1 MRGPDTEGA
10 DHRLPWRR
18 PVCPPPRDRRTGV
31 RARSP
36 SPTPAALRL
45 PLEHVRDFR
54 APATETDE
62 TLTISDERPR
72 TGLWNDPALPAPV
85 RARALLEAMTE
96 AEKVAQLGSTWPDHD
111 AGGDVA
117 PMQETFRGAD
127 RFEEAVTDGLGQLTR
142 VFGTAPIGPE
152 AGRKRLAALQER
164 VVAANRFAIPAIAHE
179 ECLTGF
185 FAWQATVY
193 PTPLAWAATFN
204 PALVGRMAQAI
215 GADMA
220 AVGVHQGLAPVLDVV
235 RDYRWG
241 RVEETLGED
250 PYLVSEL
257 GLAYVQ
263 GLQSSGV
270 VATLKHFAGYSAS
283 RAARNHAPAALGPRE
298 LADVILVPFEK
309 AVVTGRVRSVMNAY
323 NDIDGVPCG
332 ADEALLT
339 RLLRDT
345 WGFEGTVVSD
355 YWAVAFLASMHQVAD
370 DVTGA
375 ARAALRAGIDVELPH
390 TSGYQHTLLDDAA
403 CQELI
408 DRAALRVLTQ
418 KAELGLLDA
427 GWEPG
432 QYTAPADFDSPRN
445 RGIARDLAEQ
455 SIVLLDNPSGTLP
468 LAGPRSI
475 AVIGPAADDAR
486 CLFGCY
492 SFPNHVLPHHP
503 RTPLG
508 LEAPTV
514 LDAIRQEFPDASVH
528 HVTGCSFTGDE
539 RGGID
544 AAVAA
549 ASAADLTILVV
560 GDRSGMFGEG
570 TSGEGCD
577 VSALTLPGVQED
589 LVRAVLDAADRTVL
603 VALSG
608 RPYAIGRHARTADAT
623 LQAFFP
629 GEEGAAAI
637 AGVLSGR
644 INPSGHLPVQIP
656 GDSAGQPG
664 TYLAPPLALKSDG
677 VSNIDPTPAFPFGH
691 GLAYTT
697 FTIEDVQA
705 DAQTIT
711 VDGSV
716 TVRATIT
723 NTGPREGTSV
733 PQLYLTDPVATVTR
747 PVRQLIGFTRVE
759 LAAGES
765 RTVEFE
771 VHADLT
777 SFTGQDLRRRVEPG
791 AITLT
796 VARSAGD
803 PGSCVQVR
811 LEGAPRLVDHTRTM
825 TTPVTVSRN

>member
-1 MRGPDTEGA
+1 M
-10 DHRLPWRR
+10 
-18 PVCPPPRDRRTGV
+18 
-31 RARSP
+31 
-36 SPTPAALRL
+36 
-45 PLEHVRDFR
+45 
-54 APATETDE
+54 TD
-62 TLTISDERPR
+62 
-72 TGLWNDPALPAPV
+72 
-85 RARALLEAMTE
+85 
-96 AEKVAQLGSTWPDHD
+96 AEKIAQLGSTWPDHD
-111 AGGDVA
+111 DGGDVA

-127 RFEEAVTDGLGQLTR
+127 RFEEAIVDGLGQLTR
-142 VFGTAPIGPE
+142 VFGTAPIDPE
-152 AGRKRLAALQER
+152 AGRRRLTALQEQ
-164 VVAANRFAIPAIAHE
+164 VVAANRFGIPAVAHE

-185 FAWQATVY
+185 FTWQATVY

-204 PALVGRMAQAI
+204 PELVGRMAQAI
-215 GADMA
+215 GSDMA

-283 RAARNHAPAALGPRE
+283 RAARNHAPAVLGPRE

-309 AVVTGRVRSVMNAY
+309 AVVAGRVRSVMNAY

-332 ADEALLT
+332 ADEVLLT
-339 RLLRDT
+339 GLLRDT

-355 YWAVAFLASMHQVAD
+355 YWAVAFLASMHHVAD

-390 TSGYQHTLLDDAA
+390 TSGYGEALLDDGVPTD
-403 CQELI
+403 LL
-408 DRAALRVLTQ
+408 DRAVLRVLTQ
-418 KAELGLLDA
+418 KAELGLLDPD
-427 GWEPG
+427 WKPG

-455 SIVLLDNPSGTLP
+455 SVVLLDNPSGALP
-468 LAGPRSI
+468 LASPRSV

-503 RTPLG
+503 ETPLG
-508 LEAPTV
+508 VEAPTV

-528 HVTGCSFTGDE
+528 HETGCSFTGDD
-539 RGGID
+539 RSGIE

-577 VSALTLPGVQED
+577 VGALTLPGGQED
-589 LVRAVLDAADRTVL
+589 LVDAVLDAANQTVL
-603 VALSG
+603 VLVSG
-608 RPYAIGRHARTADAT
+608 RPYAIGRHARAADAT

-629 GEEGAAAI
+629 GEEGSAAI

-644 INPSGHLPVQIP
+644 INPSGHLPVQVP
-656 GDSAGQPG
+656 GDTAGQPG

-691 GLAYTT
+691 GLSYTT
-697 FTIEDVQA
+697 FTIEDVEA
-705 DAQTIT
+705 DAETIA

-716 TVRATIT
+716 TVRATFT
-723 NTGPREGTSV
+723 NTGPRAGTSV
-733 PQLYLTDPVATVTR
+733 PQLYLTDPVASVTR
-747 PVRQLIGFTRVE
+747 PVRQLIGFTRIE
-759 LAAGES
+759 LAAGDS
-765 RTVEFE
+765 RTVEFQ

-777 SFTGQDLRRRVEPG
+777 SFTGQDLRRCVEPG
-791 AITLT
+791 RLVLT
-796 VARSAGD
+796 VAQSAGE
-803 PGSCVQVR
+803 PGRSVEVELR
-811 LEGAPRLVDHTRTM
+811 GDTRVVDHTRTM
-825 TTPVTVSRN
+825 TTAVTILPS